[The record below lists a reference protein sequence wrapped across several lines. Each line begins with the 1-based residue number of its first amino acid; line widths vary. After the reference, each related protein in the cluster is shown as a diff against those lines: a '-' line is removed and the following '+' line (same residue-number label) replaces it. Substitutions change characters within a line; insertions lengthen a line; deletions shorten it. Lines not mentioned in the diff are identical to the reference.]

1 MSNTFRE
8 AANVLSKL
16 IDDGRYITLHE
27 IPIGV
32 DAALDLA
39 VRYLEAK
46 ADQYDIM
53 AQELSS
59 RLKSALADTDDD
71 D

>member
-8 AANVLSKL
+8 AASVLSKL
-16 IDDGRYITLHE
+16 IDDGRYTTTLE
-27 IPIGV
+27 MSIGV
-32 DAALDLA
+32 DTALDLA

-53 AQELSS
+53 ARELSS
-59 RLKSALADTDDD
+59 KLKSELADTDDD
-71 D
+71 